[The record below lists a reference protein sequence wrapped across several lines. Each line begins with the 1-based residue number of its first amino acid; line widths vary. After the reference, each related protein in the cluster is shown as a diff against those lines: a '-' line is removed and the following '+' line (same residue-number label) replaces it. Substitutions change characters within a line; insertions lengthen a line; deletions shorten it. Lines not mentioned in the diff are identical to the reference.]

1 VRFRRCTKRFLRG
14 NARTREFDAVN
25 DDDAVNDAKEGTE
38 RERENATRVLVLR
51 RVIHR
56 KDATTDEARERGKSA
71 KSAAA
76 AWTERN
82 LIERDGRRRSDA

>member
-1 VRFRRCTKRFLRG
+1 M
-14 NARTREFDAVN
+14 N
-25 DDDAVNDAKEGTE
+25 DDDAVNDAKEGTERE

>member
-1 VRFRRCTKRFLRG
+1 
-14 NARTREFDAVN
+14 VN
-25 DDDAVNDAKEGTE
+25 DDDAVNDAKEGT
-38 RERENATRVLVLR
+38 ERENATRVLVLR